1 MALPIIQLLGNLK
14 RTELRYIPSGKA
26 LYKFQLECSEKNSKG
41 EWDNLYISGELWDKQ
56 AEFANQYF
64 KDGSVALVT
73 GKLVT
78 SSYEK
83 QDGTKVYENKLL
95 FPSISFVPKDKS
107 EQQSQQPRQE
117 PPIEYE
123 RQSVPEIDIDEDEIP
138 FSEVTAPI
146 HNADKFYVKCITC
159 KNIFDT
165 DKYDLDLEDDGD
177 ICGFCPICKSNKIF
191 FKTNDK
197 GVLK

>member
-1 MALPIIQLLGNLK
+1 MALPIIQLIGNLK
-14 RTELRYIPSGKA
+14 RTELRYVPSGKA
-26 LYKFQLECSEKNSKG
+26 LYKFQIECSEKNSKG

-95 FPSISFVPKDKS
+95 FPSISFVPKDKNGD
-107 EQQSQQPRQE
+107 QQAQTKRE
-117 PPIEYE
+117 PQIVYE
-123 RQSVPEIDIDEDEIP
+123 RQELPDINVDEFSDTIP
-138 FSEVTAPI
+138 F
-146 HNADKFYVKCITC
+146 
-159 KNIFDT
+159 
-165 DKYDLDLEDDGD
+165 
-177 ICGFCPICKSNKIF
+177 
-191 FKTNDK
+191 
-197 GVLK
+197 